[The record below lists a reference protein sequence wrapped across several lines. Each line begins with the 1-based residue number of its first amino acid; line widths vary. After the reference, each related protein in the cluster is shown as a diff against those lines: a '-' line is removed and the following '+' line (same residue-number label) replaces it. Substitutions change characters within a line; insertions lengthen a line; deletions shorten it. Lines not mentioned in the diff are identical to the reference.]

1 MSVIPLVMSFFNIMF
16 KRAGHILII
25 IMLLFGTTGL
35 TITRHYCGRNLMHT
49 ALYSTPDNCCKGDC
63 PGCHNE
69 KISLRITD
77 QFESTLNHLDFKAS
91 FQSLL
96 QQISLP
102 TFLAYSNLPEV
113 SLMKDGPGG
122 IRSNPYTSKPI
133 CAGQSSPVLQVF
145 LF

>member
-1 MSVIPLVMSFFNIMF
+1 MSVIPLVVSFFIIMF

-49 ALYSTPDNCCKGDC
+49 ALYSIPDNCCKGDC

-77 QFESTLNHLDFKAS
+77 QFESTQDHLDFKAGY
-91 FQSLL
+91 QTLL
-96 QQISLP
+96 EHISLP
-102 TFLAYSNLPEV
+102 AFLAYSNLPEV
-113 SLMKDGPGG
+113 ILMNDGPGG

>member
-1 MSVIPLVMSFFNIMF
+1 ML
-16 KRAGHILII
+16 KKAGHILII
-25 IMLLFGTTGL
+25 IVLLFGTTGL
-35 TITRHYCGRNLMHT
+35 TITRHYCGKNLMHT

-77 QFESTLNHLDFKAS
+77 QFESIQDHLDFKAG
-91 FQSLL
+91 FQTLL
-96 QQISLP
+96 EHISLP

-113 SLMKDGPGG
+113 SLINDGPGG
-122 IRSNPYTSKPI
+122 TRSNPYTSKPI
-133 CAGQSSPVLQVF
+133 FAGQSSPILQVF